1 MSWSSGLQ
9 VRVIEGPDEGSVLP
23 LNFPKMTI
31 GRARTAGSRVDG
43 WVLLMDR
50 SISRRHAELLW
61 DHRDARYVLHHL
73 SQTNFTWVND
83 VPLETEIAVEV
94 GTVIQMGGS
103 RIAVEILAETEPG
116 LPARESIDEPMDETL
131 TEKHKVPVQPL
142 SLRGAGTPQL
152 KVLQGR
158 DEGFSQPLNGL
169 YLTIGRANL
178 DAKTLFQDEESQ
190 PFDQVVELSAPQI
203 HPNHLILKWDELKN
217 AFLVFKNPSVPD
229 PLVARYTDGMK
240 WEARLPN
247 SGGLIRLSDR
257 IFFAETLI
265 EITLPEKNRGEA
277 GISPVPLSPSE
288 T

>member
-1 MSWSSGLQ
+1 M
-9 VRVIEGPDEGSVLP
+9 LP

-31 GRARTAGSRVDG
+31 GRARVEGSRVDG

-61 DHRDARYVLHHL
+61 DHRDERYVLHHL

-83 VPLETEIAVEV
+83 LPLETEIAVEI

-103 RIAVEILAETEPG
+103 RIVLEELVETEATPSG
-116 LPARESIDEPMDETL
+116 SETIDELMDEAL

-142 SLRGAGTPQL
+142 SLRGTGTPQL

-158 DEGFSQPLNGL
+158 DEGFVQPLSGL

-178 DAKTLFQDEESQ
+178 DAKTLFQDEKSQ

-229 PLVARYTDGMK
+229 PLITRYTDGMK

-247 SGGLIRLSDR
+247 SGGFIRLSDR

-265 EITLPEKNRGEA
+265 EVALPEKRSGATE
-277 GISPVPLSPSE
+277 ISPVLLNPSE

>member
-1 MSWSSGLQ
+1 M
-9 VRVIEGPDEGSVLP
+9 LP

-31 GRARTAGSRVDG
+31 GRARAEGSRVDG

-61 DHRDARYVLHHL
+61 DHRDERYVLHHL

-83 VPLETEIAVEV
+83 LPLETEIAVEI

-103 RIAVEILAETEPG
+103 RIVLEELVETEATPSDS
-116 LPARESIDEPMDETL
+116 ETIDEPMDEAL

-142 SLRGAGTPQL
+142 SLRGTGTPQL

-158 DEGFSQPLNGL
+158 DEGFVQPLSGL

-178 DAKTLFQDEESQ
+178 DAKTLFQDEKSQ

-203 HPNHLILKWDELKN
+203 HPNHLILRKQSR
-217 AFLVFKNPSVPD
+217 P
-229 PLVARYTDGMK
+229 
-240 WEARLPN
+240 
-247 SGGLIRLSDR
+247 
-257 IFFAETLI
+257 
-265 EITLPEKNRGEA
+265 
-277 GISPVPLSPSE
+277 ISCIACPF
-288 T
+288 